1 MAELH
6 GGHLIARQLKH
17 EGVKHL
23 FTLSGGHISPMYD
36 GFIKE
41 GLQVIDF
48 RHEQAAVHAAEGWA
62 KVTGQPGVAAITAGP
77 GVTDGITGIA
87 SAMQSGAPCLVIGG
101 KAPLAQWGMGNLQ
114 ELDHVEF
121 VKPLT
126 KYAAVVAQTERLPE
140 YVSIAWRHAV
150 AGRPGP
156 TFLEVPIDIMFGR
169 ADEEKV
175 WWPKNSRHKGRVQ
188 ADPDEVR
195 RAADLLSRAERPVV
209 MAGSAV
215 WFDQAWEALRATI
228 ETLNAPVYLN
238 SMARGSIPA
247 DHPLFFARSRAAAL
261 GQADVVLVVGAPF
274 DFRLSFGRPP
284 RWNPDAKVI
293 QLDVDET
300 LIAKNRDVEVGLVGD
315 VQAVLTQLVN
325 ELENGRG
332 RNADGAW
339 LETLRG
345 VEAQSRAADEAAMYS
360 DQIPIHPYRLC
371 RELRDFVDRDA
382 TVIGDGGDIVTTAAR
397 IMEVYKPG
405 HWLDPGGL
413 GCLGVGTG
421 YAIAAKL
428 ARPDK
433 QVLIVNGDGS
443 FGLNGFEFET
453 MVRHKLPVVSVVGN
467 DGAWGEN
474 LRPQQRRFGH
484 TVAQVLSQDVRYD
497 KIVEAM
503 GGYGETVTDPKQ
515 IRPAL
520 ERAFAAGVPACVNV
534 LTDPEIGFAHGGAAA
549 H

>member
-6 GGHLIARQLKH
+6 GGQLIARQLKK
-17 EGVKHL
+17 EGVRYL
-23 FTLSGGHISPMYD
+23 FTLSGGHISPTYD
-36 GFIKE
+36 GCVKE
-41 GLQVIDF
+41 GLGVIDF

-62 KVTGQPGVAAITAGP
+62 KVTGRPGVAAITAGP

-87 SAMQSGAPCLVIGG
+87 SALQSGAPCLVIGG

-126 KYAAVVAQTERLPE
+126 KYAALVAQTARLPE
-140 YVSIAWRHAV
+140 YISIAFRHAL

-156 TFLEVPIDIMFGR
+156 TFLEVPIDVMFGT
-169 ADEEKV
+169 ADEDKV
-175 WWPKNSRHKGRVQ
+175 WWPQNDRARGRIH

-195 RAADLLSRAERPVV
+195 RAADLLARAERPVV

-215 WFDQAWEALRATI
+215 WFDQAWDALRATV
-228 ETLNAPVYLN
+228 ETLGAPVYLN
-238 SMARGSIPA
+238 SMARGAIPA
-247 DHPLFFARSRAAAL
+247 DHPLFFAQSRGQAL
-261 GQADVVLVVGAPF
+261 AQADVVLVVGAPF
-274 DFRLSFGRPP
+274 DFRLRFGRPP
-284 RWNPDAKVI
+284 RFHPEAKVI

-332 RNADGAW
+332 RRADGAW

-345 VEAQSRAADEAAMYS
+345 IEAQARAADEPALYS

-371 RELRDFVDRDA
+371 REIRDFIDRDA

-397 IMEVYKPG
+397 VLEVYKPG

-428 ARPDK
+428 ARPQE
-433 QVLIVNGDGS
+433 QVLIINGDGS

-474 LRPQQRRFGH
+474 KRPQQRRFGH
-484 TVAQVLSQDVRYD
+484 TVAQELSQDVRYD
-497 KIVEAM
+497 KVVEAF
-503 GGYGETVTDPKQ
+503 GGYGETVRDPKD

-520 ERAFAAGVPACVNV
+520 ERAFASGVPACINV
-534 LTDPEIGFAHGGAAA
+534 ITDPAIGYAHGGAAA